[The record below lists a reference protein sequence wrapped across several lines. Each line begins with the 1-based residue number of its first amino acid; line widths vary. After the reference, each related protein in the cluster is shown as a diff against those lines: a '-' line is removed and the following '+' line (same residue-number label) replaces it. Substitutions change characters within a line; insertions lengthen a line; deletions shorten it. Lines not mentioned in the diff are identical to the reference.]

1 MAYLGQR
8 TIVALHIED
17 DKTHKGLCLQVYLDE
32 RKVQKLMQPRI
43 LGNPTPA
50 HGPCSVA
57 SASAMSGPP
66 RSMERTSVSLVSA
79 DPLSNARA
87 STGHG
92 MLLCIHAHAHKMRV
106 FF

>member
-1 MAYLGQR
+1 M
-8 TIVALHIED
+8 
-17 DKTHKGLCLQVYLDE
+17 YLDE
-32 RKVQKLMQPRI
+32 RKVQKLMQPRS

-57 SASAMSGPP
+57 SASAVSGPP

-87 STGHG
+87 SIGHG
-92 MLLCIHAHAHKMRV
+92 VLHCDHTDVTARETSPSSESLKSDQSLVA
-106 FF
+106 